1 MSTAEATVSTTT
13 PAPAPSSTPS
23 SAPSS
28 TPSPAELN
36 QILAK
41 MAEFAQLI
49 PQTSVSN
56 SANSI
61 DFLRDVPVTITAQLG
76 HVVLP
81 IGEILKLGPGAVL
94 ELEELVSQPIQ
105 LTVRGVPFATGEV
118 VVVEDRFAVRIRQ
131 LLPAKGGKAIPG
143 T

>member
-1 MSTAEATVSTTT
+1 MSTAEAT
-13 PAPAPSSTPS
+13 ASTP
-23 SAPSS
+23 PT
-28 TPSPAELN
+28 TPSPAEFN

-41 MAEFAQLI
+41 MAEFAQLL
-49 PQTSVSN
+49 PHAPATT
-56 SANSI
+56 APNSI

-81 IGEILKLGPGAVL
+81 IGDILKLGPGAVL
-94 ELEELVSQPIQ
+94 ELEELVNQPIQ
-105 LTVRGVPFATGEV
+105 LTVRGVAFATGEV

-131 LLPAKGGKAIPG
+131 LLPAKGGKI

>member
-1 MSTAEATVSTTT
+1 MATTEAPPADATT
-13 PAPAPSSTPS
+13 PPPAAAPS
-23 SAPSS
+23 A
-28 TPSPAELN
+28 AELN

-41 MAEFAQLI
+41 MAEFAQLM
-49 PQTSVSN
+49 PAASPATATN
-56 SANSI
+56 PI

-94 ELEELVSQPIQ
+94 ELEELVSQPVQ

-118 VVVEDRFAVRIRQ
+118 VVVEDRFAVRIKQ
-131 LLPAKGGKAIPG
+131 LLPAKGGAKPG
-143 T
+143 GS

>member
-1 MSTAEATVSTTT
+1 MSTAEAPPADTTT
-13 PAPAPSSTPS
+13 PAPAA
-23 SAPSS
+23 APSA
-28 TPSPAELN
+28 AELN

-41 MAEFAQLI
+41 MAEFAQLM
-49 PQTSVSN
+49 PQ
-56 SANSI
+56 SAATGAANPI

-94 ELEELVSQPIQ
+94 ELEELVSQPVQ

-118 VVVEDRFAVRIRQ
+118 VVVEDRFAVRIKQ
-131 LLPAKGGKAIPG
+131 LLPAKGGAKPA
-143 T
+143 

>member
-13 PAPAPSSTPS
+13 PAPA
-23 SAPSS
+23 
-28 TPSPAELN
+28 PSPAELN

-41 MAEFAQLI
+41 MAEFAQLM
-49 PQTSVSN
+49 PGASVSN

-131 LLPAKGGKAIPG
+131 LMPAKGGKSAIP
-143 T
+143 